1 MYQADFSPFFAP
13 KKRKIRA
20 PKSEARMLK
29 NRENTRK
36 SEKNK
41 EKTENLSIL
50 RFGLSDKT

>member
-20 PKSEARMLK
+20 SKSEARMLK

>member
-1 MYQADFSPFFAP
+1 
-13 KKRKIRA
+13 
-20 PKSEARMLK
+20 MLK